1 MGGGMAVL
9 LLCLGALVREI
20 TSSIMACS
28 LKKNPYFISYSFHFP
43 NPSKEGSILSICH
56 LVPQTE
62 HLVRRQANEDK
73 PKGFSIGK

>member
-9 LLCLGALVREI
+9 LLCLGALVTEI

-28 LKKNPYFISYSFHFP
+28 LKNPYFISYSFHFP